1 MLIILWILIKATQE
15 KNSYKE
21 IIKSLKNNTTWNHKW
36 NAQVLR
42 SKTRINEII
51 RDVLMRVINDR
62 CMPEILNFELI
73 ITILK
78 ETKQVRSLKQ
88 YYDKS
93 KVIVTDKSNN
103 KAPKLFLSI
112 LVSNKEAISLLYENQ
127 LIKW

>member
-1 MLIILWILIKATQE
+1 
-15 KNSYKE
+15 
-21 IIKSLKNNTTWNHKW
+21 
-36 NAQVLR
+36 
-42 SKTRINEII
+42 
-51 RDVLMRVINDR
+51 MRVINDR

-103 KAPKLFLSI
+103 KATKLFLSI
-112 LVSNKEAISLLYENQ
+112 LVSNKEAISRRISLLYETN
-127 LIKW
+127 